1 MIFLAGSLP
10 YNPFVTSNLAVH
22 GPFVDKFRLV
32 DGEEGLFHSF
42 VEDEVEGIALLGV
55 FSEDFALLG
64 VVQFPRQ
71 HRTIGIDGDD
81 ATPEALGRDADGSSV
96 A

>member
-1 MIFLAGSLP
+1 MVEP
-10 YNPFVTSNLAVH
+10 CPFAVD
-22 GPFVDKFRLV
+22 GVDHTATCV

-42 VEDEVEGIALLGV
+42 VEDEVEEIALLGV

-81 ATPEALGRDADGSSV
+81 ATPEALGHDADGSSV
-96 A
+96 V